1 MANFPP
7 YVRGDATLQEI
18 YQQEINQALIQNL
31 SDNGFIIPSLTNA
44 QLTTTPVVAPDGTV
58 TTLDVLMPDGT
69 IWYVTDASPPCYVG
83 KISGSLVKFTTTAY
97 P

>member
-7 YVRGDATLQEI
+7 YVRGDNTIQEI

-44 QLTTTPVVAPDGTV
+44 QLTSDPVVAPDGTV
-58 TTLDVLMPDGT
+58 TTLGLLMPDGT
-69 IWYVTDASPPCYVG
+69 IWYITDAAPPCYVG
-83 KISGSLVKFTTTAY
+83 KISGALVKFTTTAY